1 MKSELQKAVALYE
14 KCQLSDAK
22 KIALN
27 IYNNKPNY
35 FDNLLLLNFICYKK
49 KDFSTA
55 LNFINEAIKINLP
68 NLCLIQNFIQKK

>member
-14 KCQLSDAK
+14 KGQLFDAK

-35 FDNLLLLNFICYKK
+35 FDNLRL
-49 KDFSTA
+49 

>member
-14 KCQLSDAK
+14 KGQLYDAK

-35 FDNLLLLNFICYKK
+35 FDNLRLLNFICYKK

>member
-14 KCQLSDAK
+14 KGQLYDAK

-35 FDNLLLLNFICYKK
+35 FDNLRLLNFICYKK
-49 KDFSTA
+49 NRSIIYKG
-55 LNFINEAIKINLP
+55 
-68 NLCLIQNFIQKK
+68 IQKISIKLAFEKY

>member
-14 KCQLSDAK
+14 KSQLSDAK

-35 FDNLLLLNFICYKK
+35 FDNLRL
-49 KDFSTA
+49 

>member
-14 KCQLSDAK
+14 KGQLSDAK

-35 FDNLLLLNFICYKK
+35 FDNLRLLNFICYKK